1 MADADVPVHA
11 MVRDMRIRFRVAAV
25 FPVLSRQPPPLS
37 PVLIHGSAAMRSSAP
52 AEGYD
57 VPAPGA
63 VLAAAA

>member
-11 MVRDMRIRFRVAAV
+11 MVRDIRIRFRVAAV

-37 PVLIHGSAAMRSSAP
+37 RPHAWFRRHAIPAP